1 MKIYNII
8 QTIIIALLS
17 SILLSSCASKIPV
30 FVKSK
35 TLKEGDITIK
45 RGTFKNKNTKKY
57 PKKIKADYFS
67 LAVKENR
74 NNPNSR
80 IITIPVIKL
89 HSTSNKPKEPIFLL
103 AGGPGASN
111 IWKNPRLWLL
121 DNHDIIMV
129 GYRGVD
135 GSVQLDSETFEKA
148 LIHHTKVFSP
158 EHLKKLGR
166 VLKNQLK
173 QYKKNGVDINGYT
186 MIEVIDDIE
195 LAKNKLGYDKINLFG
210 ASYGT
215 RLAYIYGLRYP
226 NSIYRSAIGGINP
239 PGHFAWDPQEID
251 NVLVKYG
258 ELWKKNPSN
267 LKRSPNIIRTI
278 QNVFSELPVKWKKIN
293 IDPGKVRVAM
303 FSMLYTTAGTAQVF
317 DAFIAA
323 ERGDFSGLAFLVM
336 MYDLLPNVKKLYWGE
351 FLAKSITADYQ
362 SERNYT
368 TAMDSKSNLLGA
380 PLSKLFEI
388 INHSEWDIQMIPKQ
402 YRTFKTSDV
411 TTLLING
418 NLDVSSPIEN
428 AKELIN
434 YLPNGHLVVIT
445 DSGHHDFYEK
455 QEEIVNTMIKKFYLT
470 GQVHDERIKH
480 ISADLGKPK
489 QSLQKLGKSLY
500 TLKKLGLLKIIVKL
514 FM

>member
-1 MKIYNII
+1 MKTYNII
-8 QTIIIALLS
+8 PTIIITLLS
-17 SILLSSCASKIPV
+17 SILISSCAPKIPV
-30 FVKSK
+30 FGKNK
-35 TLKEGDITIK
+35 ALKEGDITI
-45 RGTFKNKNTKKY
+45 RQGTFKNKNTKKH

-80 IITIPVIKL
+80 IITIPVVKL
-89 HSTSNKPKEPIFLL
+89 HSISNSPKEPVFLL

-129 GYRGVD
+129 GYRGVE
-135 GSVQLDSETFEKA
+135 GSVQLDSEAFEKT
-148 LIHHTKVFSP
+148 LINHSNVFST
-158 EHLKKLGR
+158 EHLKKLGN
-166 VLKNQLK
+166 VLKNELK
-173 QYKKNGVDINGYT
+173 QYKKKGIDINGYN

-195 LAKNKLGYDKINLFG
+195 LAKNRLGYDKINLFG

-226 NSIYRSAIGGINP
+226 NSIHRSVIGGINP
-239 PGHFAWDPQEID
+239 PGHFAWDPDEVD
-251 NVLVKYG
+251 NVLNKYG
-258 ELWKKNPSN
+258 ELWKTKASN
-267 LKRSPNIIRTI
+267 LKRSPDIIKTI
-278 QNVFSELPVKWKKIN
+278 QNVFSKLPVQWKKIH
-293 IDPGKVRVAM
+293 IDPGKVRVTM
-303 FSMLYTTAGTAQVF
+303 FSMLYTTVGTAQIF

-323 ERGDFSGLAFLVM
+323 EKGDFSGLAFLVM
-336 MYDLLPNVKKLYWGE
+336 MYDLLPDVKKIYWGE
-351 FLAKSITADYQ
+351 FLTKSITADYQ
-362 SERNYT
+362 LEKNYT
-368 TAMDSKSNLLGA
+368 AAMDSKSNLLGA

-388 INHSEWDIQMIPKQ
+388 INHSEWDVQMIPKQ
-402 YRTFKTSDV
+402 YRTFKTSYV
-411 TTLLING
+411 TTLLVNG

-428 AKELIN
+428 AKELID

-445 DSGHHDFYEK
+445 DSGHHDFYKK
-455 QEEIVNTMIKKFYLT
+455 QEEVVNTMIKKFYLT
-470 GQVHDERIKH
+470 GKVNDERIKH

-500 TLKKLGLLKIIVKL
+500 TLKKLGLLKIVVKL